1 FKFLALFLG
10 IVSLSQAQALL
21 PGLRVAALARSA
33 ASDAEVDNPQ
43 IVLYTA
49 SDQLKRS
56 DEDDGINGPQIVESE
71 SEKDSRRVPDYLYS
85 NTIPMLNEQN
95 VKYQVPQ
102 LTALPIAYGPPIISG
117 SNRPSGNIINN
128 NNNNNNVPYVVVPRV
143 QLGFNVHGQSNVN
156 WPSFNIL
163 PENSATQKEDTSG
176 VQYVYVAGP
185 PGEPGPPGQQGLP
198 GPPGPQG
205 PRGYTGATGARGRD
219 GPRGPPGYSSSSAQS
234 SAQSPQG
241 LWYTQSNSNINGNSN
256 NKPQYEHF
264 TNGYHN

>member
-1 FKFLALFLG
+1 MIVSVKTLAFFLG
-10 IVSLSQAQALL
+10 IFSLSQAQALL

-102 LTALPIAYGPPIISG
+102 LTALPIAYGPPIITG
-117 SNRPSGNIINN
+117 SNRPSGNIISN

-143 QLGFNVHGQSNVN
+143 QLGFNVQGQSNVN

-176 VQYVYVAGP
+176 GAICVRGWTTRRTWTTWTTRSTWTSRAARTSRLYRRNWSTRQGWTSWSTWLLVEQCSELGSESPGSLVYA
-185 PGEPGPPGQQGLP
+185 EQQ
-198 GPPGPQG
+198 Q
-205 PRGYTGATGARGRD
+205 
-219 GPRGPPGYSSSSAQS
+219 Q
-234 SAQSPQG
+234 
-241 LWYTQSNSNINGNSN
+241 
-256 NKPQYEHF
+256 
-264 TNGYHN
+264 